1 MRSRGRRP
9 RLRPEAQTELEGVD
23 DGTDHQGLAHV
34 VDRGEAGAGQHH
46 VDHKGAGGSD
56 RPEAQLQELKDLL
69 PLDKSRED
77 SDALEVYE
85 ELERSARGRGR

>member
-9 RLRPEAQTELEGVD
+9 RLRPEAQTELERVD
-23 DGTDHQGLAHV
+23 DGTDHQGLA
-34 VDRGEAGAGQHH
+34 
-46 VDHKGAGGSD
+46 
-56 RPEAQLQELKDLL
+56 QELKDLL

-77 SDALEVYE
+77 SDALDVYE